1 MKNAKIQ
8 ILNVYHPEL
17 TGLSWSTKFDSEQ
30 NFFFTIFF
38 LIFTF
43 LDTHIFWDLVSYKE
57 QIAIH
62 EIRAGGTGLAPGSH
76 ALTIFANGKMRT
88 EKVQVYK
95 S

>member
-30 NFFFTIFF
+30 NFFFTILF

-43 LDTHIFWDLVSYKE
+43 LDTDIF
-57 QIAIH
+57 
-62 EIRAGGTGLAPGSH
+62 
-76 ALTIFANGKMRT
+76 
-88 EKVQVYK
+88 
-95 S
+95 